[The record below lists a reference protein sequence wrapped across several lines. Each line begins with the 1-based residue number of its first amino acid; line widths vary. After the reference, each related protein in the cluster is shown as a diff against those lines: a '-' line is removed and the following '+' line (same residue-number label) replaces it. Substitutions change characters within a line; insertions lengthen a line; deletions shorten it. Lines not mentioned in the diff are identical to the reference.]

1 MCPKAILITF
11 SKQAT
16 STCAQK
22 LLVFWGNSFSIY
34 LGRMWHQIFF
44 PPVFQNQG
52 PSNFSCFFNYT
63 LPHVRCILVSVIEV
77 IHFSIAADV
86 LRCPFHPSDIFRI
99 ILVCFSFLYH
109 LLQHKIFLSLKHPE
123 TFLSPEYSSFIKTAL
138 ISIIFQKLLCI
149 LLRCFILGRK
159 QWTWHH
165 TTDGA

>member
-44 PPVFQNQG
+44 SPVFQNQG
-52 PSNFSCFFNYT
+52 PSHFSCFFNYT

-99 ILVCFSFLYH
+99 ILCVFLSCIICFSIKYFSPLNTQKH
-109 LLQHKIFLSLKHPE
+109 FSLLNTLLLS
-123 TFLSPEYSSFIKTAL
+123 
-138 ISIIFQKLLCI
+138 KLP
-149 LLRCFILGRK
+149 
-159 QWTWHH
+159 
-165 TTDGA
+165 